1 MGYDQK
7 NTFILIYKDYSPEQI
22 QGVQKI
28 SQDI

>member
-1 MGYDQK
+1 MTEK
-7 NTFILIYKDYSPEQI
+7 NTFILIYKDYSPGQI